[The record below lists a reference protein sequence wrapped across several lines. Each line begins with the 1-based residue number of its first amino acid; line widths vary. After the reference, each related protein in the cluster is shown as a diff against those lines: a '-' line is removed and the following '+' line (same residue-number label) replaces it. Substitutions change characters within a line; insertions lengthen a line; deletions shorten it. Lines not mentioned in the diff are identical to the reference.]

1 MVAMELISTNS
12 TPQIESTGIVTTTAI
27 KFYRDNISFKKL
39 LPSLCSITLAME
51 NFLDTLILASSKSNL
66 YSGSNDEYVVIN
78 FDQVLDASRELQRGE
93 SISLIRR
100 RLSELEK
107 LGLLE
112 IQKHYGSSN
121 SARYAVYEVK
131 DLTPL
136 INMPH
141 VRDLSKDKV
150 KRSRH
155 SKQSITLTKDI
166 FGCDE
171 TTIMLTGHKDVQVFW
186 HNKLFNGILD
196 LASRLSAKDTRTVI
210 DVECMINNEPLI
222 IRALCSSDAASSI
235 SMLSDQ
241 RVMRP
246 LNGYCLKEIRRMM
259 KKLER
264 QHGKDFDRR
273 LVPNRF
279 CIDIHELCN
288 LMGLKPSKSAIE
300 AVVVKMRRLADT
312 TYHVDASRS
321 PWFQRTFS
329 SIAFENRVYSDT
341 YEFRYINSLE
351 IAREQGQVADLF
363 GHTVESFTPRFY
375 TFSLEPHLFESLMS
389 DRSTLFISHPG
400 LATEQGGMVQRIYN
414 WSKSL
419 IGNSKK
425 SNLEDKWFSIHD
437 MHLNLTPA
445 ARYDNFRFHFFNTL
459 MKFACEDVG
468 FKKSEGGK
476 SLIYGYFFHYQHI
489 NGQDYFRVERDVN
502 DPLVG
507 DMSPANKH
515 KYRNLAY
522 DLKGELEFL
531 DDEDFT
537 PVESQPVTE
546 Q

>member
-1 MVAMELISTNS
+1 MDPITD
-12 TPQIESTGIVTTTAI
+12 TPPLPAQNTGVVTSTAI
-27 KFYRDNISFKKL
+27 KFLRDNISFKKL

-51 NFLDTLILASSKSNL
+51 NFLDTLIHASSQSNI
-66 YSGSNDEYVVIN
+66 YTGDDDQFVVVS
-78 FDQVLDASRELQRGE
+78 FDDVLEASRTLNRGE

-112 IQKHYGSSN
+112 IQKHYGSTN

-141 VRDLSKDKV
+141 VRDLSKEKV

-155 SKQSITLTKDI
+155 SKQSITLTKDF
-166 FGCDE
+166 FGTDE

-210 DVECMINNEPLI
+210 DVECMINNEPLS
-222 IRALCSSDAASSI
+222 IRALCSSDATSSI

-246 LNGYCLKEIRRMM
+246 LNGYCLKEIRRIM

-279 CIDIHELCN
+279 CIDIHELCS
-288 LMGLKPSKSAIE
+288 LMGLKPSKSAID
-300 AVVVKMRRLADT
+300 AVVIKMRRLADT

-329 SIAFENRVYSDT
+329 SIAFESRVFSDS

-351 IAREQGQVADLF
+351 IAREQGQVADMF
-363 GHTVESFTPRFY
+363 GHSVESFTPRFY

-400 LATEQGGMVQRIYN
+400 LCTEQGGMVQRMYN

-419 IGNSKK
+419 LGNIKK

-445 ARYDNFRFHFFNTL
+445 ARYDNFRFHFFRTL
-459 MKFACEDVG
+459 SKFACDDVEFNKG
-468 FKKSEGGK
+468 EVGK
-476 SLIYGYFFHYQHI
+476 SLIYGYFWYYQHI
-489 NGQDYFRVERDVN
+489 DGQDYFRIERDVN
-502 DPLVG
+502 DPFVG
-507 DMSPANKH
+507 DLSPANKH
-515 KYRNLAY
+515 RYRNLTM
-522 DLKGELEFL
+522 DQKGDHLDFFDEEEFSL
-531 DDEDFT
+531 VD
-537 PVESQPVTE
+537 
-546 Q
+546 

>member
-1 MVAMELISTNS
+1 MNSGNDITN
-12 TPQIESTGIVTTTAI
+12 ITTDAKADGKSTAI
-27 KFYRDNISFKKL
+27 KFLKDNLSFRKL
-39 LPSLCSITLAME
+39 LPSLCSISLAME
-51 NFLDTLILASSKSNL
+51 NFLDTLIHASAESINFSGENNEFVVITMPLLLQTSKSL
-66 YSGSNDEYVVIN
+66 G
-78 FDQVLDASRELQRGE
+78 RGE
-93 SISLIRR
+93 SISLMRR
-100 RLSELEK
+100 RLTELEK
-107 LGLLE
+107 LGLLK
-112 IQKHYGSSN
+112 IYKHYGSSN

-136 INMPH
+136 INMAH
-141 VRDLSKDKV
+141 VRDRATEKV
-150 KRSRH
+150 KKSRH

-171 TTIMLTGHKDVQVFW
+171 STIMLTGHHEVQVFW

-210 DVECMINNEPLI
+210 DVECMINNEHLS
-222 IRALCSSDAASSI
+222 IRALCSSDATSSI

-246 LNGYCLKEIRRMM
+246 LNGYCLKDIRRTM

-264 QHGKDFDRR
+264 QYGKNFDRR

-279 CIDIHELCN
+279 CIDIHELCS

-329 SIAFENRVYSDT
+329 SIAFENRVFSDT

-351 IAREQGQVADLF
+351 IAREQGRIADLF
-363 GHTVESFTPRFY
+363 GQAIESFTPRFY

-400 LATEQGGMVQRIYN
+400 LATEQGGLVQRIYN

-419 IGNSKK
+419 IGNTRK

-437 MHLNLTPA
+437 MYLNLTPA
-445 ARYDNFRFHFFNTL
+445 ARYDNFRFHFFNAL
-459 MKFACEDVG
+459 QKFACGDSE
-468 FKKSEGGK
+468 FKKGVAGK
-476 SLIYGYFFHYQHI
+476 SLIYGYFYHYQHI
-489 NGQDYFRVERDVN
+489 DGQDYFRVERDVN

-515 KYRNLAY
+515 RARNLTI
-522 DLKGELEFL
+522 DLYGDRLELPAIDEFSL
-531 DDEDFT
+531 
-537 PVESQPVTE
+537 TE
-546 Q
+546 